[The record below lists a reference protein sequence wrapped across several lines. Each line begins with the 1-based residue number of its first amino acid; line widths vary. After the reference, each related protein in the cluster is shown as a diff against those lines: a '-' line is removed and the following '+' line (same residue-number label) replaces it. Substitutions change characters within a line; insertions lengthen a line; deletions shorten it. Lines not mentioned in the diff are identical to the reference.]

1 MQPPASFL
9 LSTRPARPLARI
21 PASKQLPLPSSLLGP
36 RVVVHCVLR
45 DGSCRLMVVV
55 ELVGSRSLG
64 LICGRATFIKH
75 QTESLTDVVV

>member
-1 MQPPASFL
+1 
-9 LSTRPARPLARI
+9 
-21 PASKQLPLPSSLLGP
+21 
-36 RVVVHCVLR
+36 
-45 DGSCRLMVVV
+45 MVVV